1 MEVTRRPGFSRSVAL
16 LEAPSRRR
24 SGPQSPEDQH
34 RRGDYEAPVA
44 VFHAILLPFSASAG

>member
-16 LEAPSRRR
+16 LEASSRRR